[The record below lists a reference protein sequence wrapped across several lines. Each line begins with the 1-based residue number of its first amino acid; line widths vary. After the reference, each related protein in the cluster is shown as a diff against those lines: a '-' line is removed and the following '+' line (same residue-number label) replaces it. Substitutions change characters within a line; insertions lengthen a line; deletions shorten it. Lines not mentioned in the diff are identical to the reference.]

1 MNIEQLRVMLELQAL
16 KNFSTPAL
24 NSQTINAFQTLL
36 ETFIS
41 GQEIESKTETVGRP
55 ANQASFVPAV
65 PAQALPPI
73 SLTKLAANKTEIDG
87 LIDHASR
94 TYNVPAQL
102 IKSVI
107 KTESNFNPN
116 AVNHAGASGLMQL
129 MPGTAK
135 GLGVKNPFDPAD
147 NINGGSKYLRQL
159 LDRYDDNVELA
170 LAAYNAGPG
179 NVDKYGGIPP
189 FQETQNYVKKVSKT
203 YYG

>member
-41 GQEIESKTETVGRP
+41 GQGIEAKTETVGK
-55 ANQASFVPAV
+55 SEF
-65 PAQALPPI
+65 
-73 SLTKLAANKTEIDG
+73 DG

-116 AVNHAGASGLMQL
+116 AVSHAGASGLMQL